1 MENNDSCSQGSV
13 SYLLELGFTMED
25 INEGLED
32 WTILEAERDL
42 GLRPWEDELW
52 LNEDFSDLGD
62 ENYFQE
68 N

>member
-13 SYLLELGFTMED
+13 SYLLELGFTIEE
-25 INEGLED
+25 IEGEFEGLD
-32 WTILEAERDL
+32 DFPLF
-42 GLRPWEDELW
+42 PVEDELW